1 MKNVS
6 ELISKQASLN
16 PLKESITVP
25 VGASSG
31 YKYISYTFKEL
42 EERINQFCHKLTKL
56 GVRPGDKV
64 LFFVKPNIDFCAI
77 TFALFRMGAISV
89 FIDPGM
95 KKRYFFQCIQELKPD
110 VIIGI
115 PAVHILRRVFYK
127 YFKCIRVS
135 ITTGS
140 WGILTPSIY
149 KGLSSCS
156 NQFNTYI
163 PKRNDL
169 AAILYTSGG
178 TGKPKGVEYTHDI
191 FINQT
196 KMLQNEFELT
206 EKDVDIP
213 GFPLF
218 SFFTLAMGMKSVVPD
233 MDFAKPSACNPQK
246 LYQNI
251 SDTKAT
257 FVAGSPAIWER
268 LAVYCHENN
277 LTLPSVKYLVMFGAP
292 VKNKIHEYFK
302 AALPNGTSY
311 TPYGATECLPIA
323 NISGREI
330 LASTAAKTADGKGTC
345 VGKLFAG
352 VKVKIIQDTDKEI
365 KKISDCIVLPKGSIG
380 EIIVHSPNVTRA
392 YYQNQEATKLSK
404 IYDGENVWHR
414 MGDMGYLDQEGLI
427 WFCGRKKHKF
437 KVNNEVI
444 YPIMLEQVVNTTSI
458 VSKSAVVLHTKI
470 QKPVL
475 VVEAGQL
482 NLDQKNAI
490 LKACKEN
497 KSTQILDE
505 VYSMKKLPVD
515 TRHNIKIDR
524 SLISHIISESV

>member
-16 PLKESITVP
+16 PSKESITVP
-25 VGASSG
+25 VKTISG
-31 YKYISYTFKEL
+31 YNYISYTFLEL
-42 EERINQFCHKLTKL
+42 EERINQLCHKLTIL

-77 TFALFRMGAISV
+77 TFALFRMGAVSV

-95 KKRYFFQCIQELKPD
+95 KKYYFFQCIQDLKPD

-115 PAVHILRRVFYK
+115 PAVHILRRIFYK
-127 YFKCIRVS
+127 YFKNIRVA

-140 WGILTPSIY
+140 LGIFTPSIY
-149 KGLSSCS
+149 KGLASCS
-156 NQFNTYI
+156 KQFNTYI
-163 PKRNDL
+163 PKPKDL

-196 KMLQNEFELT
+196 KMLQNEFNLT
-206 EKDVDIP
+206 EADIDIP

-233 MDFAKPSACNPQK
+233 MDFAKPGVCDPKK

-251 SDTKAT
+251 MDTNAT

-268 LAVYCHENN
+268 LAHYCHENK
-277 LTLPSVKYLVMFGAP
+277 LQLPSVKYLVMFGAP

-323 NISGREI
+323 NISGKEI
-330 LASTAAKTADGKGTC
+330 LSFTAEKTAQGMGTC
-345 VGKLFAG
+345 VGKLFDE
-352 VKVKIIQDTDKEI
+352 VKIKIIQDSDKEI
-365 KKISDCIVLPKGSIG
+365 ENLSDCNELPNGSIG
-380 EIIVHSPNVTRA
+380 EIIVQSPNVTKA
-392 YYQNQEATKLSK
+392 YYQNSQATKLSK
-404 IYDGENVWHR
+404 IYDNETVWHR
-414 MGDMGYLDQEGLI
+414 MGDMGYLDEEGYL

-437 KVNNEVI
+437 QINNETI
-444 YPIMLEQVVNTTSI
+444 YPIMLEQVVNTTE
-458 VSKSAVVLHTKI
+458 VVTKSAVVFHTKI
-470 QKPVL
+470 KKPVL

-482 NLDQKNAI
+482 NLEQKKAI
-490 LKACKEN
+490 LEACKKN
-497 KSTQILDE
+497 KSTEILDE